1 MWIKVL
7 IFVAGL
13 IFFSFVHGKAA
24 IKCVNSEGEAIIIN
38 NDIPS
43 AKVEAIARAKWNAI
57 EQVAGVM
64 IKAQSVVQ
72 NMALIDEMVSKQI
85 KGLVTGYNIKRSW
98 QEGDIYKVVANV
110 CVETS
115 KVNDALS
122 LLSLNNSVAVFI
134 IAKKSSFGTF
144 GTEYEEANIL
154 SEAIIGKLTESE
166 VRVIDIASLYP
177 QEAWF
182 IEQVMKSGNF
192 MNLRSFMYQSLSN
205 ILLIGKVDYTISIQ
219 KGEDIG
225 YGISMPFNS
234 VTARLIYR
242 LVAKK
247 PSSEKIIILAAGVEE
262 GKGIASNVEDA
273 VALSMK
279 DLAERF
285 SPIICDKLSKYI
297 QGITKK
303 VRIKVL
309 DVKDLS
315 KTFEIKDLIQN
326 IAWVTEVEVKGFGEF
341 IVSYPEN
348 TIYLANSLSQKGFKI
363 VEFGSDLII
372 LKLEG

>member
-7 IFVAGL
+7 FFVAGL

-24 IKCVNSEGEAIIIN
+24 IKCINSEGEAIIIN

-85 KGLVTGYNIKRSW
+85 KGLVTRYNVKRSW

-115 KVNDALS
+115 KVNNALE
-122 LLSLNNSVAVFI
+122 LLSLNNSIAVFV
-134 IAKKSSFGTF
+134 IAKKPSLGTF
-144 GTEYEEANIL
+144 GTEYEETNIL
-154 SEAIIGKLTESE
+154 SEAIIGKLTENE
-166 VRVIDIASLYP
+166 IRVIDIASIYP

-182 IEQVMKSGNF
+182 IEQAMKSGDF

-247 PSSEKIIILAAGVEE
+247 SSSEKIIILAAGVEE
-262 GKGIASNVEDA
+262 GKGIAFNVEDA

-285 SPIICDKLSKYI
+285 SPIIYDKLSKYI

-315 KTFEIKDLIQN
+315 KTFKIKDLIQN